1 MENERNLFL
10 NIHSSVKQAIKMRP
24 EKEVGLDPSSF

>member
-24 EKEVGLDPSSF
+24 ERGRSRPF